1 MVDKLAIKATL
12 QDFLERTNIRHLAYQ
27 EDDGF
32 CELVISDAASRGIDV
47 QAFHK
52 YLVGGITMG
61 QTAYKHLKSIPA
73 RVIISLYTAFLIYLD
88 DQFSEDVTMLKEF
101 CHLFCARKPQ
111 AHPMLDHYANL
122 LLEMTEYFSP
132 LASDLVVLS
141 GMKMVTALV
150 LENRMQA
157 TPVSRFVF
165 F

>member
-1 MVDKLAIKATL
+1 
-12 QDFLERTNIRHLAYQ
+12 
-27 EDDGF
+27 
-32 CELVISDAASRGIDV
+32 
-47 QAFHK
+47 
-52 YLVGGITMG
+52 MG

-122 LLEMTEYFSP
+122 LLEMTEHFSS